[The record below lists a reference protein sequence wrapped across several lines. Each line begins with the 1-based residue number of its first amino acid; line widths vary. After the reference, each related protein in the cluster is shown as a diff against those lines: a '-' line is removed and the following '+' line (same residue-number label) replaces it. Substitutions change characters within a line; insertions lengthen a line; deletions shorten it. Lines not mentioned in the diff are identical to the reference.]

1 MNEIFFFFFLQS
13 DGEGGESSDN
23 LDAEDSGSE
32 VGDDGGNDNSLKRQV
47 TKKKKQLKFIKSPR
61 GDFSRFQHKNGC
73 AFESNCFV
81 RCSPSFFSWEI
92 DKEARQLDE
101 TRSSNGNRD
110 GCTSHGA
117 PVSSMI

>member
-1 MNEIFFFFFLQS
+1 MNEIFLFFLQS

-47 TKKKKQLKFIKSPR
+47 TKQKKKQLKFIKSPR

-81 RCSPSFFSWEI
+81 RCSPSFFHGKSTKRRDNWTKHVHPMGI
-92 DKEARQLDE
+92 E
-101 TRSSNGNRD
+101 TVALLTVHLSPR
-110 GCTSHGA
+110 
-117 PVSSMI
+117 